1 MSDLTRTLPAAV
13 AEEFAVEQL
22 RDCIGLVLEAARARG
37 ADAVEAGLHIESGLS
52 VNVRLGEVDTLE
64 YHRDKG
70 LGVTVYHGT
79 RKGSASTTDLSERA
93 LRETVQAACD
103 IARYTAE
110 DPCNGL
116 APAERMAREAPEL
129 DLYHPWEISNE
140 EAIEQAR
147 ATEAEVL
154 EFDPRITNSEGASLN
169 SHSGL
174 RLYGNSHGFLGGYAS
189 SRHSLN
195 AAVIAEDAS
204 GMQRDYWYTV
214 ARDPRALETPATVGR
229 TAAERALARL
239 GASSM
244 PTGPQPV
251 IFEAGVARGLIGHF
265 LRAINGNAL
274 YRRSS
279 FLVDSLGETL
289 FPDWM
294 RIDERPHLR
303 GALGSAPFDSEG
315 VATAPRDIVS
325 AGVLQGYVLDSYAAC
340 RLGMETTG
348 NAGGTHN
355 VFVAHQDMDRAA
367 LLREMG
373 NGVLVT
379 DLMGQGVNN
388 VTGDYSRGAAG
399 FRVENGVIAAPV
411 EEITIAG
418 NLRDMFA
425 GIRNIA
431 SDLDTRGNI
440 VTGSILVDGMTVA
453 GN

>member
-1 MSDLTRTLPAAV
+1 MSDLMQSIPGEV
-13 AEEFAVEQL
+13 AEEFAVAEL
-22 RDCIGLVLEAARARG
+22 RDCIGLVLEAAKSAG
-37 ADAVEAGLHIESGLS
+37 ADAVEAGLNIESGLS

-93 LRETVQAACD
+93 LRETVRAACD

-116 APAERMAREAPEL
+116 APAARMAHDAPDL
-129 DLYHPWEISNE
+129 DLWHPWNIAAE
-140 EAIEQAR
+140 EAIEHAR
-147 ATEAEVL
+147 ATEATAL
-154 EFDPRITNSEGASLN
+154 ELDPRIRNSEGASLN
-169 SHSGL
+169 THSGL

-189 SRHSLN
+189 TRHSLN
-195 AAVIAEDAS
+195 AAVIAEDNS

-214 ARDPRALETPATVGR
+214 SRDPGQLESADTVGR
-229 TAAERALARL
+229 TAAERALRRL
-239 GASSM
+239 GAR
-244 PTGPQPV
+244 PVATGPQPV

-274 YRRSS
+274 YRRAS

-315 VATAPRDIVS
+315 VATAPRDLVS
-325 AGVLQGYVLDSYAAC
+325 HGTVQGYVLDSYAAC
-340 RLGMETTG
+340 QLGMETSG

-355 VFVAHQDMDRAA
+355 VFVSHQDMDFDQ
-367 LLREMG
+367 LLREMDEG
-373 NGVLVT
+373 IVVT
-379 DLMGQGVNN
+379 ELMGQGVNN
-388 VTGDYSRGAAG
+388 VTGDYSRGASG
-399 FRVENGVIAAPV
+399 FRVEGGRIVAPV

-425 GIRNIA
+425 GIRHVG
-431 SDLDTRGNI
+431 SDLDMRGNI

-453 GN
+453 GE